1 MQKFLS
7 CFFLICLV
15 SGQDFTH
22 SRVAEIPD
30 LEFVGRVFTGLDIL
44 EQMDY
49 RPLRGKSITVLCNQA
64 SVNRRGEH
72 LLEILKKLDDV
83 DVKYILLPE
92 HGLFGSDDDRL
103 RMVGDK
109 SFDPVTGA
117 RIVDLWGR
125 YIKPPR
131 WTMDEADL
139 VLVDIQDTGIRY
151 TTYMTTISKIMES
164 ASDFD
169 TPVLV
174 LDRPNPIRGDI
185 IDGPI
190 VRTDYQSF
198 EGYHIVP
205 IRHGLTVGEYAL
217 MINEMGWMKD
227 MKRVQLVVIPSANW
241 KRKDWLDETGLP
253 WVSPLPAVDSLETL
267 LAYTGMNLLRGT
279 NLNVGFGTDRNYLR
293 VGAPWLSGQHLKD
306 KLDDLQLP
314 GVTSKPIRYKP
325 DRGVGNKIIPRYGGE
340 WCSGFDIQIVDRN
353 QFDPLATATSIIIL
367 SSRLYPLEFEWEGDG
382 YIDRLFGT
390 SLLRTFTAQDKPV
403 DFLPPQ
409 WTRDVAR
416 FSEFRQKFL
425 LYD

>member
-1 MQKFLS
+1 MRKSIAFFL
-7 CFFLICLV
+7 LICLMQ
-15 SGQDFTH
+15 GQEFTH
-22 SRVAEIPD
+22 SRVVSIPD
-30 LEFVGRVFTGLDIL
+30 LRFVGRVFTGLDIL

-49 RPLRGKSITVLCNQA
+49 RPLRGKSVTVLCNQA

-72 LLEILKKLDDV
+72 LLEVLKKQEDV
-83 DVKYILLPE
+83 EVKYILLPE

-103 RMVGDK
+103 RMIGDK

-131 WTMDEADL
+131 WTMDDVDL

-164 ASDFD
+164 AGDFN
-169 TPVLV
+169 TPVLL
-174 LDRPNPIRGDI
+174 LDRPNPICGDI

-190 VRTDYQSF
+190 VRTAYQSF

-205 IRHGLTVGEYAL
+205 IRHGMTVGEYAL

-227 MKRVQLVVIPSANW
+227 MKRVQLVVIPAANW
-241 KRKDWLDETGLP
+241 KRDSWPDETGLP
-253 WVSPLPAVDSLETL
+253 WVSPLPTIDSLETL

-279 NLNVGFGTDRNYLR
+279 NLNVGLGTDRPYLR
-293 VGAPWLSGQHLKD
+293 VGAPWLSGSHLSDKLKD
-306 KLDDLQLP
+306 LNLP
-314 GVTSKPIRYKP
+314 GVTFKPIRYKP
-325 DRGVGNKIIPRYGGE
+325 GRGEGSKNIPRYGAE
-340 WCSGFDIQIVDRN
+340 WCSGFDVQITDRN
-353 QFDPLATATSIIIL
+353 KFDPLATATSIIII
-367 SSRLYPLEFEWEGDG
+367 SSRLYPREFQWTGDG
-382 YIDRLFGT
+382 YIDKLFGT

-409 WTRDVAR
+409 WTHDVGR

-425 LYD
+425 LYE